1 MFQRLTCGGCYCDL
15 EPHEVDYQDDYTGES
30 FCDRCMRG
38 GVAHSV
44 VTSLTKLP
52 VTTVLSVPTVPKRS
66 VADIVFGVGGGSN
79 LTPA

>member
-15 EPHEVDYQDDYTGES
+15 MPHEVDYQDDFTGES
-30 FCDRCMRG
+30 FCDGCMRG

-44 VTSLTKLP
+44 VTKTP
-52 VTTVLSVPTVPKRS
+52 ATVLLSTPTVPKRT

-79 LTPA
+79 LSPA